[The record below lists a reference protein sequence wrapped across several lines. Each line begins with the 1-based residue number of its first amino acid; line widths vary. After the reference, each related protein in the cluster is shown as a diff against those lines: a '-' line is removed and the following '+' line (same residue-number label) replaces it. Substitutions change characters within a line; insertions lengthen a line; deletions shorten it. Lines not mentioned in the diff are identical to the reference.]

1 MLTRIAWGFCK
12 IAFDAAQDE
21 CFPELMRRAFRRL
34 GSMCFW
40 LALLLDGRALSA
52 FCEGR
57 RSRDRLVAFKAA
69 PARLFRRWLRALRA
83 PPPAAAAGPAVAAWS
98 LPNLA
103 PLQRLGL
110 GPVWA
115 VRCPFCRAFHTHL
128 PGEGRRQPACQ
139 DAGSL
144 EGYELVYAGELPR
157 LLHEPFR
164 VSITEVWPKLLLEW
178 PQHDA
183 APALLKAA

>member
-1 MLTRIAWGFCK
+1 MLAQIAWGFCK

-34 GSMCFW
+34 GSVWFW
-40 LALLLDGRALSA
+40 LALLLEGRALAA

-57 RSRDRLVAFKAA
+57 RSGNGLAA
-69 PARLFRRWLRALRA
+69 LKRVSATLFGGCLRPFRTA
-83 PPPAAAAGPAVAAWS
+83 AAAAGPAVAAWS

-103 PLQRLGL
+103 HLQRLGL

-115 VRCPFCRAFHTHL
+115 VRCPFCRRFHTHL
-128 PGEGRRQPACQ
+128 PGEGRRQPACR
-139 DAGSL
+139 DAGGL

-164 VSITEVWPKLLLEW
+164 LSISEAWPKVLLEW
-178 PQHDA
+178 PQHDSM
-183 APALLKAA
+183 PALLKAA

>member
-1 MLTRIAWGFCK
+1 MLTQIAWGFCK

-34 GSMCFW
+34 GSIWFW
-40 LALLLDGRALSA
+40 LALLLEGRALAA

-57 RSRDRLVAFKAA
+57 RGGTRLVALKAM
-69 PARLFRRWLRALRA
+69 PARLCRRWLKPWRV
-83 PPPAAAAGPAVAAWS
+83 PASAAVIEPAVAAWS

-128 PGEGRRQPACQ
+128 PGEGRRQPACRE
-139 DAGSL
+139 AGSL
-144 EGYELVYAGELPR
+144 EGYDLVYAGDLPR
-157 LLHEPFR
+157 HLHEPFR
-164 VSITEVWPKLLLEW
+164 VSITKAWPKVLLEW
-178 PQHDA
+178 PQHEA
-183 APALLKAA
+183 IPALLKAA